1 MTYGCGIPTSPLDRP
16 FDLSL
21 SEGPDFDKLSLNG
34 VSLSCLPQLLP
45 LTNKVPVD
53 KFGGK
58 HPTMPR
64 SVQRPW
70 LAH

>member
-1 MTYGCGIPTSPLDRP
+1 MTCGCGIPTSPPDRP

-21 SEGPDFDKLSLNG
+21 SEGP
-34 VSLSCLPQLLP
+34 SCYP
-45 LTNKVPVD
+45 LTNQAAVG
-53 KFGGK
+53 KFSGK